1 MKDFEDEE
9 RALRDQPERLV
20 HEKIKD
26 QEKRDKEEQK
36 KIEKVIKKEVGEVE
50 ELYHNVSSGNAA

>member
-1 MKDFEDEE
+1 M
-9 RALRDQPERLV
+9 RDQPERLV
-20 HEKIKD
+20 LEKIKD